1 MSKKFYSL
9 FLTLLTALLC
19 FGAGNAWGE
28 TQVLSEGFEGSD
40 FDSKWE
46 RREYNTS
53 STQVYS
59 SAAYGGSSYGFRFY
73 YNTTPPQYLI
83 SKSELSI
90 PAGAEVKVSLY
101 YRGSGSS
108 YNETFHVGYSTTDN
122 QTASFVWSDEISDK
136 STTWKEY
143 TNEDFPSETK
153 YIAFKYT
160 ANDQYYLY
168 IDDIVVSYTIP
179 SCPKPALSL
188 DETDVNSATFSW
200 TQGGTEEQWQYLY
213 LPAATTLTDSHWDAA
228 TLTNSKSATI
238 SGLTSGSKYT
248 FYVRSYCSAGDQSKP
263 ASITFRADCS
273 KVSIPA
279 EGWTYGFETADGASA
294 GSIPNCWI
302 GLAPIGVNYPTI
314 SSSYVKEGS
323 YKLQFQ
329 GKSADAPQYI
339 VLPEFEVPVQNLKL
353 TFWYRR
359 DGDYSYT
366 SKPQVGYFT
375 TNDPEVNSEFVSLST
390 AGSISTTYTS
400 YTVDFKDAP
409 ATAKRIAIKF
419 TGGTYTSYTGG
430 LFVDNIKVESTQ
442 DCGKPATPTYSDL
455 TGSSVTISWT
465 ANEGV
470 TDYKYINVDRTANP
484 TYVLDWENDATA
496 ISATSVGLTSLTDGH
511 NYEFYVMCACGTVAS
526 DACEYTPLSC
536 PTVTG
541 VTLSNQVWNG
551 VTVNWTT
558 SATTNCDV
566 QYKIGE
572 GVWTEYESNISAT
585 SKSFSGLV
593 PGTEYSFRV
602 KPHCSADG
610 WVSPALPYTPV
621 CPTPSALTLSEETYN
636 SVKVSWDA
644 IDGVNT
650 WNLAYKS
657 ADDLGWTNVNGITD
671 LFYTIPG
678 MTTNSEYTI
687 QVSTEC
693 GGEPY
698 SETTYTPVYAAPTSV
713 LVSAQDLGGDASWAP
728 VEGATGYQYIVV
740 LKDAAQDWST
750 PATGTTVS
758 SGYVHADPVLSG
770 LHAKTAYDFYVKAV
784 FAGGTSAATK
794 KSFTT
799 SSHAPNTP
807 TVADGDITS
816 SSAVATWTLP
826 AACQAAQ
833 CQWICKLTS
842 AGAPAVD
849 DAAWSAPT
857 TEFTANISGLDAY
870 TDYTV
875 YVRAYYE
882 DGIYSSNATKAFK
895 TKCGTET
902 LPYSYDFGTSY
913 PSTLSACWKTTYTG
927 SYNWGLD
934 YNWSS
939 TEGYNY
945 FIKFQARA
953 SSSYYAI
960 LETPSI
966 ELSTE
971 AILTFKWKN
980 DYNIATELL
989 ISTDGGSTKSSIDE
1003 EVDADLS
1010 TTTGWANKSV
1020 DLSAYVGETVI
1031 LYFKGTGRSAN
1042 SKYISLDDINIAA
1055 KPCDAPTFTDAD
1067 VETTA
1072 TGATISCAA
1081 DKWNLKY
1088 KKTADADIPE
1098 NWTVITNI
1106 TEATKAIAGDPDTE
1120 YEVKV
1125 QAVCSATRSSAWTD
1139 SQTFTP
1145 VNCPTPTTL
1154 EATAITHNSATISW
1168 SGDAKAIRYKKGT
1181 DSWTNET
1188 ISPAAETFDLSG
1200 LTPESTYTVQVK
1212 ADCEEGDNWSAEL
1225 EFATKCA
1232 PITVTKVAPYEADF
1246 TGLTDEMPG
1255 CWEKSETTYPYV
1267 TSEELKFYAN
1277 EANQTAILP
1286 AFSNDIATLVL
1297 KFKYKNYSSLSGY
1310 GKLQVGYID
1319 NAGDFQAVGSTLAN
1333 KATYFETEIN
1343 FEGVTGAKNMAIRFL
1358 DNSNAVAYSY
1368 VKDVVVEL
1376 APTCY
1381 APASIADATSITAEG
1396 ATISWTASGHGE
1408 TLYQWTVV
1416 EGSATPAWVDDDAHK
1431 VDATSKTLTG
1441 LNPQTNYTFYVRS
1454 YCGASDQSEVIS
1466 KSFTTKCAAIPVADM
1481 PFEETFDG
1489 ALGTCWR
1496 TYAATYYS
1504 VYVSSGELRTSAPKT
1519 TGNES
1524 VVVLPE
1530 LAMPLNQLL
1539 VTFDYKG
1546 SNGTIEVGYVSNPED
1561 KTSFVAVGSYTVASA
1576 YKKAATDFLSLG
1588 AVTGNVALRFKG
1600 NTGDGDFYVDNLHV
1614 AHGVAL
1620 ADADNNTATLAGLVG
1635 QTLEVTLGRTIYCDG
1650 DFNTLCLPFSL
1661 PTLAGTPL
1669 AGGELWSFRYGEVVG
1684 GELQIRIAPASS
1696 IEAGV
1701 PYLITF
1707 ANGADIV
1714 NPTFTD
1720 VTITKSVGVS
1730 VGQTDDV
1737 QFIGILKPQAFV
1749 EEDKNNLF
1757 VASNGM
1763 LAWSN
1768 VGTGTALSNLRSFR
1782 GYFHTET
1789 AVSGT
1794 PVANNMP
1801 ARIVKEEQ
1809 TATGCEN
1816 IQDNTVTIK
1825 IIENN
1830 QVVIIRNGVKYT
1842 VQGQVISK

>member
-1 MSKKFYSL
+1 M
-9 FLTLLTALLC
+9 
-19 FGAGNAWGE
+19 WGE
-28 TQVLSEGFEGSD
+28 TLTVADGTKTTYQTPVYGYNCDKYVRSQIIYPASMLTSMSGNNITAMTFYFE
-40 FDSKWE
+40 
-46 RREYNTS
+46 TP
-53 STQVYS
+53 S
-59 SAAYGGSSYGFRFY
+59 SAALTSTFQLYLKEVASSTTALSTSWTDMTSATKVFEGTIEANNTTTNTLVIEFDTPFLYNGGSLVFDLKNTASGGSYAAKKWGEYTCVFY
-73 YNTTPPQYLI
+73 GRKAAADENSTLAGYATSATITPSLGHIRPKTTFTYEAAGSATCPKPTALTRGTTTTTSASFAWTAGDSETSWQYVCLPTGSTVDWTSASVQTVNTTP
-83 SKSELSI
+83 
-90 PAGAEVKVSLY
+90 
-101 YRGSGSS
+101 
-108 YNETFHVGYSTTDN
+108 
-122 QTASFVWSDEISDK
+122 
-136 STTWKEY
+136 
-143 TNEDFPSETK
+143 
-153 YIAFKYT
+153 
-160 ANDQYYLY
+160 
-168 IDDIVVSYTIP
+168 
-179 SCPKPALSL
+179 
-188 DETDVNSATFSW
+188 
-200 TQGGTEEQWQYLY
+200 
-213 LPAATTLTDSHWDAA
+213 AATITGLS
-228 TLTNSKSATI
+228 
-238 SGLTSGSKYT
+238 SGTSYT
-248 FYVRSYCSAGDQSKP
+248 FYVRAYCAVSDQS
-263 ASITFRADCS
+263 
-273 KVSIPA
+273 A
-279 EGWTYGFETADGASA
+279 E
-294 GSIPNCWI
+294 
-302 GLAPIGVNYPTI
+302 
-314 SSSYVKEGS
+314 VKE
-323 YKLQFQ
+323 
-329 GKSADAPQYI
+329 I
-339 VLPEFEVPVQNLKL
+339 
-353 TFWYRR
+353 
-359 DGDYSYT
+359 
-366 SKPQVGYFT
+366 FT
-375 TNDPEVNSEFVSLST
+375 TKYGLPFSENFNSLTT
-390 AGSISTTYTS
+390 AGQIPDNWDNTEGTTTNANYKWSYNASGYSGACVRFESCYNYTDYTNFLKTPAVEISGPAKLSFYYKHAAKNFSLYYSVNGGAQQILEENIATTSSWTLKEIDLPAACVGDVTIIFKGVSNYGNSTNMLW
-400 YTVDFKDAP
+400 VDDVL
-409 ATAKRIAIKF
+409 I
-419 TGGTYTSYTGG
+419 
-430 LFVDNIKVESTQ
+430 ESTQ
-442 DCGKPATPTYSDL
+442 DCSKPATPTYSDL
-455 TGSSVTISWT
+455 TGSSVTLSWT
-465 ANEGV
+465 ANAGV
-470 TDYKYINVDRTANP
+470 SDYKYINVDRTANP

-496 ISATSVGLTSLTDGH
+496 ISATSVDLTSLTDGH

-536 PTVTG
+536 PTVTS
-541 VTLSNQVWNG
+541 VTLSNQVWDG

-566 QYKIGE
+566 RYSING
-572 GVWTEYESNISAT
+572 GSSWTVAEENISAT
-585 SKSFSGLV
+585 SKVLLV
-593 PGTEYSFRV
+593 SIGNTYTIQV
-602 KPHCSADG
+602 KPNCSADG
-610 WVSPALPYTPV
+610 WVAASETYTPV

-671 LFYTIPG
+671 LFYTIHG

-687 QVSTEC
+687 QLSTEC

-826 AACQAAQ
+826 AACQATQ

-857 TEFTANISGLDAY
+857 TEFTANISGLDVY

-882 DGIYSSNATKAFK
+882 NGIYSSNATKAFK
-895 TKCGTET
+895 TKCGT
-902 LPYSYDFGTSY
+902 YSIGFSQNFNTSGVV
-913 PSTLSACWKTTYTG
+913 PGCWTCANWASGYSNYWYTA
-927 SYNWGLD
+927 Y
-934 YNWSS
+934 WSS
-939 TEGYNY
+939 GNY
-945 FIKFQARA
+945 IAQYQA
-953 SSSYYAI
+953 SSTSSGAD
-960 LETPSI
+960 LVSPSI
-966 ELSTE
+966 ELSDKATLSFDYTNYYSSRTCGAEVIISNGVTTKTVTLPNTTSGTALTSYSIDLSDVDGANFTE
-971 AILTFKWKN
+971 STITITFRGKKSSSSTCYFRLDNVAVNYKPISAPTSLAAEATADGAVVTWVDDAEAGPWDLRYRVN
-980 DYNIATELL
+980 GSSDDWTPVNSIATKTHTLTGL
-989 ISTDGGSTKSSIDE
+989 TQG
-1003 EVDADLS
+1003 
-1010 TTTGWANKSV
+1010 TT
-1020 DLSAYVGETVI
+1020 
-1031 LYFKGTGRSAN
+1031 
-1042 SKYISLDDINIAA
+1042 
-1055 KPCDAPTFTDAD
+1055 
-1067 VETTA
+1067 
-1072 TGATISCAA
+1072 
-1081 DKWNLKY
+1081 
-1088 KKTADADIPE
+1088 
-1098 NWTVITNI
+1098 
-1106 TEATKAIAGDPDTE
+1106 
-1120 YEVKV
+1120 YEVQV
-1125 QAVCSATRSSAWTD
+1125 RTHASEHRISDWTA

-1145 VNCPTPTTL
+1145 VNCPVPTTL
-1154 EATAITHNSATISW
+1154 EATAITHTSATISW

-1358 DNSNAVAYSY
+1358 DNSNAEAYSY

-1454 YCGASDQSEVIS
+1454 YCGASDQSAEVS
-1466 KSFTTKCAAIPVADM
+1466 KAFTTKCAAIPVADM

-1546 SNGTIEVGYVSNPED
+1546 SNGTIEVGYVSNPEN
-1561 KTSFVAVGSYTVASA
+1561 KTSFVAVGSAYTVATA
-1576 YKKAATDFLSLG
+1576 YKHAATDFLSLG

-1620 ADADNNTATLAGLVG
+1620 ADADNNTTTITGLIG

-1684 GELQIRIAPASS
+1684 GELQIRIAPATS

>member
-1 MSKKFYSL
+1 MKLKKLYS
-9 FLTLLTALLC
+9 FLTLLTAFLFL
-19 FGAGNAWGE
+19 GSGSAWA
-28 TQVLSEGFEGSD
+28 QDPISVLSED
-40 FDSKWE
+40 FDNGNFDSNWV
-46 RREYNTS
+46 RRSYASNTGRYQHGTSGTHSGNYDFKFAYNT
-53 STQVYS
+53 
-59 SAAYGGSSYGFRFY
+59 
-73 YNTTPPQYLI
+73 NPPQYLV
-83 SKSELSI
+83 SKTELSI
-90 PAGAEVKVSLY
+90 PSNATEVNVSLY
-101 YRGSGSS
+101 YKAGGSYTES
-108 YNETFHVGYSTTDN
+108 FQVGYSTTDN
-122 QTASFVWSDEISDK
+122 ENSSFTWDTQISTSSTSWSHYNNN
-136 STTWKEY
+136 TF
-143 TNEDFPSETK
+143 FPKGIK
-153 YIAFKYT
+153 YIAIKYT
-160 ANDQYYLY
+160 ANDQLSLY
-168 IDDIVVSYTIP
+168 IDDIEVTYQPPVTCAKPTSLIIPDDVDKLTTSSAVVTWSKGEAISSILQYKRSTQDWSDAI
-179 SCPKPALSL
+179 
-188 DETDVNSATFSW
+188 EATGVASP
-200 TQGGTEEQWQYLY
+200 Y
-213 LPAATTLTDSHWDAA
+213 
-228 TLTNSKSATI
+228 TI
-238 SGLTSGSKYT
+238 SGLRGGNTYDVRVKNDCGSTDGESSWATESFITPCGIEELPYAEDFDGITSGVPACMNNTEGTVSSATYRSKYYST
-248 FYVRSYCSAGDQSKP
+248 GHSGSCVYFDSYYASKNTYSYLKTPEIHITGP
-263 ASITFRADCS
+263 A
-273 KVSIPA
+273 
-279 EGWTYGFETADGASA
+279 
-294 GSIPNCWI
+294 
-302 GLAPIGVNYPTI
+302 
-314 SSSYVKEGS
+314 
-323 YKLQFQ
+323 
-329 GKSADAPQYI
+329 
-339 VLPEFEVPVQNLKL
+339 KL
-353 TFWYRR
+353 TFWYKNPKG
-359 DGDYSYT
+359 GDFSVYYSL
-366 SKPQVGYFT
+366 
-375 TNDPEVNSEFVSLST
+375 D
-390 AGSISTTYTS
+390 
-400 YTVDFKDAP
+400 
-409 ATAKRIAIKF
+409 
-419 TGGTYTSYTGG
+419 GGTTKAATPLASGLTGKSSWTQSDEISLPEACYNQNVTLCFKGTSNCGSDGQYSNAIF
-430 LFVDNIKVESTQ
+430 LDDILVVLDV

-455 TGSSVTISWT
+455 TGSSVTISWA
-465 ANEGV
+465 ANTGV

-484 TYVLDWENDATA
+484 SYELDWTNDATS
-496 ISATSVGLTSLTDGH
+496 ISATSVDLTSLTDGH

-541 VTLSNQVWNG
+541 VTLSNQVWDG

-593 PGTEYSFRV
+593 PSTEYSFRV

-610 WVSPALPYTPV
+610 WVSPAFPYTPT

-687 QVSTEC
+687 QLSTEC

-784 FAGGTSAATK
+784 FAGGTSSATK

-826 AACQAAQ
+826 AACQATQ

-882 DGIYSSNATKAFK
+882 NGIYSSNATKAFK
-895 TKCGTET
+895 TKCGT
-902 LPYSYDFGTSY
+902 YSIGFSQNFNTSGVV
-913 PSTLSACWKTTYTG
+913 PGCWTCANWASGYSNYWYTA
-927 SYNWGLD
+927 Y
-934 YNWSS
+934 WSS
-939 TEGYNY
+939 GNY
-945 FIKFQARA
+945 IAQYQA
-953 SSSYYAI
+953 SSTSSGAD
-960 LETPSI
+960 LVSPSI
-966 ELSTE
+966 ELSDKATLSFDYTNYYSSRTCGAEVIISNGVTTKTVTLPNTTSGTALTSYSIDLSDVDGANFTE
-971 AILTFKWKN
+971 STITITFRGKKSSSSTCYFRLDNVAVNYKPISAPTSLAAEATADGAVVTWVDDAEAGPWDLRYRVN
-980 DYNIATELL
+980 GSSDDWTPVNSIATKTHTLTGL
-989 ISTDGGSTKSSIDE
+989 TQG
-1003 EVDADLS
+1003 
-1010 TTTGWANKSV
+1010 TT
-1020 DLSAYVGETVI
+1020 
-1031 LYFKGTGRSAN
+1031 
-1042 SKYISLDDINIAA
+1042 
-1055 KPCDAPTFTDAD
+1055 
-1067 VETTA
+1067 
-1072 TGATISCAA
+1072 
-1081 DKWNLKY
+1081 
-1088 KKTADADIPE
+1088 
-1098 NWTVITNI
+1098 
-1106 TEATKAIAGDPDTE
+1106 
-1120 YEVKV
+1120 YEVQV
-1125 QAVCSATRSSAWTD
+1125 RTHASEHRISGWTA

-1145 VNCPTPTTL
+1145 VNCPVPTTL

-1212 ADCEEGDNWSAEL
+1212 ADCEESDNWSAEL
-1225 EFATKCA
+1225 ELATKCA

-1358 DNSNAVAYSY
+1358 DNSNAEAYSY

-1454 YCGASDQSEVIS
+1454 YCGASDQSAEVS
-1466 KSFTTKCAAIPVADM
+1466 KAFTTKCAAIPVADM

-1546 SNGTIEVGYVSNPED
+1546 SNGTIEVGYVSNPEN
-1561 KTSFVAVGSYTVASA
+1561 KTSFVAVGSAYTVATA
-1576 YKKAATDFLSLG
+1576 YKHAATDFLSLG

-1684 GELQIRIAPASS
+1684 GELQIRIAPATS

>member
-1 MSKKFYSL
+1 MWGEELTVSEWSVTNEYVPFYGWYGDNDQQDQVIIPSADLTEMVNGSITNIKFY
-9 FLTLLTALLC
+9 
-19 FGAGNAWGE
+19 
-28 TQVLSEGFEGSD
+28 
-40 FDSKWE
+40 
-46 RREYNTS
+46 TS
-53 STQVYS
+53 STTSITWSTAPRVTIRLTEVSESSLNSLHPSGASGTIVY
-59 SAAYGGSSYGFRFY
+59 
-73 YNTTPPQYLI
+73 
-83 SKSELSI
+83 E
-90 PAGAEVKVSLY
+90 
-101 YRGSGSS
+101 
-108 YNETFHVGYSTTDN
+108 
-122 QTASFVWSDEISDK
+122 DK
-136 STTWKEY
+136 SISFIKGETYYYWNIDLDNAYTYSGGNLLIDIRTTYKTSSTYAHTYFTGKNVSTNMAY
-143 TNEDFPSETK
+143 TYGSAR
-153 YIAFKYT
+153 AFYPQTTFTYT
-160 ANDQYYLY
+160 PGLPP
-168 IDDIVVSYTIP
+168 T
-179 SCPKPALSL
+179 CPKP
-188 DETDVNSATFSW
+188 TVNIVGDPTATSASFSW
-200 TQGGTEEQWQYLY
+200 TKGGDETQWQYLC
-213 LPAATTLTDSHWDAA
+213 LPASTTLTEEHWNDAVLTSETSVTLNGLSGSYSYKFYLRAYCAVDDQSDVVNVPFNTDCGTVTVLPWSTDFTGTNNSAPKCLTVIRTSDQNYNAYIYSNSLRFEGNNSSSYKSRRVVVILPQFSTDIKNLKISFKYQNKGTATNYAQFFVGCTSSLTDVTKFKTLHTLTRYSSSMTSTDELSLSGADEGSYIAIMYNNPDGGTATGYSYIDDLVVASAQDCSAPQNVVLSGSSISTADFTWDANTGVDSYKYCVVA
-228 TLTNSKSATI
+228 QGEEADWSGDLSVNTNSVHVES
-238 SGLTSGSKYT
+238 LTPGNYT
-248 FYVRSYCSAGDQSKP
+248 FYVK
-263 ASITFRADCS
+263 
-273 KVSIPA
+273 
-279 EGWTYGFETADGASA
+279 
-294 GSIPNCWI
+294 
-302 GLAPIGVNYPTI
+302 
-314 SSSYVKEGS
+314 
-323 YKLQFQ
+323 
-329 GKSADAPQYI
+329 
-339 VLPEFEVPVQNLKL
+339 
-353 TFWYRR
+353 
-359 DGDYSYT
+359 
-366 SKPQVGYFT
+366 
-375 TNDPEVNSEFVSLST
+375 
-390 AGSISTTYTS
+390 
-400 YTVDFKDAP
+400 
-409 ATAKRIAIKF
+409 
-419 TGGTYTSYTGG
+419 
-430 LFVDNIKVESTQ
+430 
-442 DCGKPATPTYSDL
+442 CG
-455 TGSSVTISWT
+455 
-465 ANEGV
+465 
-470 TDYKYINVDRTANP
+470 
-484 TYVLDWENDATA
+484 
-496 ISATSVGLTSLTDGH
+496 
-511 NYEFYVMCACGTVAS
+511 CGTAAAS
-526 DACEYTPLSC
+526 LDFEIVSC
-536 PTVTG
+536 PTVTS
-541 VTLSNQVWNG
+541 VTLSNQVWDG

-566 QYKIGE
+566 RYSING
-572 GVWTEYESNISAT
+572 GSSWTVAEENISAT
-585 SKSFSGLV
+585 SKVLLV
-593 PGTEYSFRV
+593 SIGNTYTIQV
-602 KPHCSADG
+602 KPNCSADG
-610 WVSPALPYTPV
+610 WVAASETYTPS

-650 WNLAYKS
+650 WNLAYTS
-657 ADDLGWTNVNGITD
+657 AADLGWTNVNGITD

-687 QVSTEC
+687 RLSTEC

-826 AACQAAQ
+826 AACQATQ

-882 DGIYSSNATKAFK
+882 NGIYSSNATKAFK

-902 LPYSYDFGTSY
+902 LPFSYDFGNNG
-913 PSTLSACWKTTYTG
+913 TLSPCWKNNDYSG
-927 SYNWGLD
+927 SYYWTLSDN
-934 YNWSS
+934 YTWSS

-945 FIKFQARA
+945 YAGFQSRG
-953 SSSYYAI
+953 SSGVAYGV

-966 ELSTE
+966 DLSDE
-971 AILTFKWKN
+971 AILTFRWRNTGVGNVK
-980 DYNIATELL
+980 LL
-989 ISTDGGSTKSSIDE
+989 ISTNSGSTKTSIDE
-1003 EVDADLS
+1003 ELDADLS
-1010 TTTGWANKSV
+1010 TTTNWTNKSV
-1020 DLSAYVGETVI
+1020 DLSAYKGETII
-1031 LYFKGTGRSAN
+1031 LYFKGFGNGS
-1042 SKYISLDDINIAA
+1042 SKYIYIDDVAIDF
-1055 KPCDAPTFTDAD
+1055 KPCDAPTFTDAN

-1125 QAVCSATRSSAWTD
+1125 QAVCSATRSSDWTD

-1358 DNSNAVAYSY
+1358 DNSNAEAYSY

-1504 VYVSSGELRTSAPKT
+1504 VYVSNNELRATAPKT
-1519 TGNES
+1519 SGSES
-1524 VVVLPE
+1524 VVVLPG
-1530 LAMPLNQLL
+1530 LAMALNQL
-1539 VTFDYKG
+1539 VVSFDYKG
-1546 SNGTIEVGYVSNPED
+1546 SNGTIEVGYVTDAED
-1561 KTSFVAVGSYTVASA
+1561 KTTFVAVGSAYTVASA
-1576 YKKAATDFLSLG
+1576 YKQAGTALTSVGD
-1588 AVTGNVALRFKG
+1588 ATGNVALRFKG
-1600 NTGDGDFYVDNLHV
+1600 NTGDGEFTVDNLRV
-1614 AHGVAL
+1614 AYGVGL
-1620 ADADNNTATLAGLVG
+1620 VDSENNTSTLS
-1635 QTLEVTLGRTIYCDG
+1635 TLTGETLDVVVERTIYCDG

-1684 GELQIRIAPASS
+1684 GELQIRIAPATS

-1720 VTITKSVGVS
+1720 VTITKSVGDS